1 MAENIKGA
9 IKEYLDAFPEARQAM
24 QKEKSFTARNKSF
37 WDARGKSD
45 KTGLTLLDEAIT
57 NLAEHNNWDN
67 LSRFIS
73 RAGALNA
80 TDRGKIV
87 AVVRAAFGDQVSYKK
102 SDHPTGGTIKLKDD
116 KQPVL
121 LNSYGAIRVA
131 IEAGKGF
138 RDADMHKKLREMEK
152 GAAPPPA
159 NADVERSAKHIV
171 KYIQGLRGVTSG
183 VVLHEVEKMLK
194 AAAATAAKP
203 VVLDKDGEPNH

>member
-1 MAENIKGA
+1 MAE
-9 IKEYLDAFPEARQAM
+9 QV
-24 QKEKSFTARNKSF
+24 KSFTARNKSF

-57 NLAEHNNWDN
+57 HLAEHNNWDN

-102 SDHPTGGTIKLKDD
+102 DAAHPTGGKIKVKDD

-121 LNSYGAIRVA
+121 LNSYGEVRVA
-131 IEAGKGF
+131 IEKGKGF

-152 GAAPPPA
+152 GAAPPPPV
-159 NADVERSAKHIV
+159 ADVERSAKHIV
-171 KYIQGLRGVTSG
+171 KYIQGLSGVTPG
-183 VVLHEVEKMLK
+183 LVLHEVEKMLK

-203 VVLDKDGEPNH
+203 VVLDKDGESNH